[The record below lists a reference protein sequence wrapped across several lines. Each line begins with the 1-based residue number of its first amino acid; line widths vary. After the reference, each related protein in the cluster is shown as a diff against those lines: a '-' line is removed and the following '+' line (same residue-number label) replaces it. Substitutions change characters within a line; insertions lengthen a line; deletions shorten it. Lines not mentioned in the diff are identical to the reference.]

1 MREMRIPKNAM
12 IIINTLTNLDKIGFV
27 QLAIAKMGIY
37 KWAAYCI
44 YFLFLA

>member
-1 MREMRIPKNAM
+1 MREMRIPKHTM
-12 IIINTLTNLDKIGFV
+12 LVINTLTNLDQIGFV
-27 QLAIAKMGIY
+27 QLLIAKMGVY